1 MNAKARANLRLQLS
15 YGGKTL
21 MDNSDLLALLDLC
34 DEAESV
40 AASATPEAITSVAD
54 DIRQALSEI
63 ESVAYGLRMLQARC
77 GV

>member
-40 AASATPEAITSVAD
+40 TASATPEAITSVAD